1 MAALGNLS
9 GSPEGASALEQST
22 ATTATGGVTPST
34 GGVTGSDVVAEAEQ
48 FEGTPY
54 VWGGT
59 SPSGFD
65 CSGLVQ
71 YVYGQLGVSLP
82 RTSEEQAEV
91 GTPVASLSAAQPGD
105 LLFFAGSDG
114 TASSPGHVGIYVGNG
129 QMIDAP
135 HTGTTV
141 QVQAVPAD
149 QVVAIRQ
156 VLPDAS
162 ANSPAVL
169 TSSTAGGPTQM
180 GNVAV
185 PAAYAGTIEQ
195 AAASNGIPASLLAA
209 LLYHESRFEPGAVSS
224 AGAEG
229 IAQFMPATAAGMGVD
244 PTNPTESIEGAA
256 QLLGSYTRQ
265 FGSYSDALAAYD
277 AGSSAVERYGGI
289 PPYAE
294 TQAYVPAVLSLAGLS
309 GAIRHG
315 DRHERRRRSWSA
327 RPKEPGTC
335 RPRSRS
341 RAGTRP
347 RTMRQPFSEVLSL
360 SSPDHPGSSGSSSPP
375 EPSPVPCDAHDQT
388 RCRCGNRAGGGLRRA
403 RRAAPGHGRNGGRVL
418 PNAMTRHVPRAIGSP
433 PLPPVPTCRD
443 DGSDHPSRFSTGTG
457 REALPS
463 TRTGVSVSTR
473 PLATSASLAAP
484 GLPTRSTTA
493 VASTASDVTVASA
506 VRAGSPGGD
515 DLMSTLTAAPEGDLD
530 PSAVASSATH
540 LSHAVGAGSIGD
552 KEAPAGVTAGA
563 NAEVRALADRAAAPG
578 SVAVRL
584 VPVPVRISVNGSAP
598 GAAATGTLRRDPWH
612 PRSRPRVGRRGVR
625 AGRVSRWRGRD
636 AGGRHQ

>member
-1 MAALGNLS
+1 MTISPVSLADIEQTMAELQQSPGVPQVGSASGSSSSSAVDGVDGTGNDFATSLAQATGVGTTGDLFADAVAADADPSAADLPSSLSSSFTSSSPSTDPLDAATSGVGSSGGESELLALLVAALGNLS
-9 GSPEGASALEQST
+9 GSPQDASALEQSS
-22 ATTATGGVTPST
+22 ATTGTGGVTPTT
-34 GGVTGSDVVAEAEQ
+34 GGVTGSDVVAEAAQ

-82 RTSEEQAEV
+82 RTSEEQANV
-91 GTPVASLSAAQPGD
+91 GTPVASLAAAQPGD

-156 VLPDAS
+156 VLPDGT

-169 TSSTAGGPTQM
+169 TSSTTGGPTQM
-180 GNVAV
+180 GNVSV

-209 LLYHESRFEPGAVSS
+209 LIYHESRFEPGAVSS

-309 GAIRHG
+309 GQ
-315 DRHERRRRSWSA
+315 S
-327 RPKEPGTC
+327 GT
-335 RPRSRS
+335 
-341 RAGTRP
+341 
-347 RTMRQPFSEVLSL
+347 V
-360 SSPDHPGSSGSSSPP
+360 
-375 EPSPVPCDAHDQT
+375 
-388 RCRCGNRAGGGLRRA
+388 
-403 RRAAPGHGRNGGRVL
+403 
-418 PNAMTRHVPRAIGSP
+418 
-433 PLPPVPTCRD
+433 
-443 DGSDHPSRFSTGTG
+443 
-457 REALPS
+457 
-463 TRTGVSVSTR
+463 
-473 PLATSASLAAP
+473 
-484 GLPTRSTTA
+484 TT
-493 VASTASDVTVASA
+493 
-506 VRAGSPGGD
+506 
-515 DLMSTLTAAPEGDLD
+515 
-530 PSAVASSATH
+530 
-540 LSHAVGAGSIGD
+540 
-552 KEAPAGVTAGA
+552 
-563 NAEVRALADRAAAPG
+563 
-578 SVAVRL
+578 
-584 VPVPVRISVNGSAP
+584 
-598 GAAATGTLRRDPWH
+598 
-612 PRSRPRVGRRGVR
+612 
-625 AGRVSRWRGRD
+625 
-636 AGGRHQ
+636 

>member
-1 MAALGNLS
+1 MTISPVSLADIEQTMAELQQSPGVPQVGSASASSSSSAADSVAGTGDDFATSLAQATGAGTTGDLFADAVAADADPSADDLSSSLSSSLTSSSPSTDPLDAVTSGVGSTGSESELLALLVAALGNLS
-9 GSPEGASALEQST
+9 GSPQDASALGQSM
-22 ATTATGGVTPST
+22 AATATGGGTSTT
-34 GGVTGSDVVAEAEQ
+34 GGVTGSDVVAEAAQ

-82 RTSEEQAEV
+82 RTSEEQADV
-91 GTPVASLSAAQPGD
+91 GTPVASLAAAQPGD

-114 TASSPGHVGIYVGNG
+114 TASSPGHVGIYIGNG

-169 TSSTAGGPTQM
+169 TSSTTGGPTQM

-309 GAIRHG
+309 GQ
-315 DRHERRRRSWSA
+315 S
-327 RPKEPGTC
+327 GT
-335 RPRSRS
+335 
-341 RAGTRP
+341 
-347 RTMRQPFSEVLSL
+347 V
-360 SSPDHPGSSGSSSPP
+360 
-375 EPSPVPCDAHDQT
+375 
-388 RCRCGNRAGGGLRRA
+388 
-403 RRAAPGHGRNGGRVL
+403 
-418 PNAMTRHVPRAIGSP
+418 
-433 PLPPVPTCRD
+433 
-443 DGSDHPSRFSTGTG
+443 
-457 REALPS
+457 
-463 TRTGVSVSTR
+463 
-473 PLATSASLAAP
+473 
-484 GLPTRSTTA
+484 TT
-493 VASTASDVTVASA
+493 
-506 VRAGSPGGD
+506 
-515 DLMSTLTAAPEGDLD
+515 
-530 PSAVASSATH
+530 
-540 LSHAVGAGSIGD
+540 
-552 KEAPAGVTAGA
+552 
-563 NAEVRALADRAAAPG
+563 
-578 SVAVRL
+578 
-584 VPVPVRISVNGSAP
+584 
-598 GAAATGTLRRDPWH
+598 
-612 PRSRPRVGRRGVR
+612 
-625 AGRVSRWRGRD
+625 
-636 AGGRHQ
+636 

>member
-1 MAALGNLS
+1 MTISPVSLADIEQTMAELQQSPGAPQVGSASASAADGVTGSGDDFATSLAQATGSGTTSDLFADAVAADADPSSADLPSSLTSSDLSSDPLAAVTSGAGSSGSESDLLALLVAALGDLN
-9 GSPEGASALEQST
+9 GSPEATSGLEQSAASTGT
-22 ATTATGGVTPST
+22 AGAPTAT
-34 GGVTGSDVVAEAEQ
+34 GGVTGSDVVAEAEK

-82 RTSEEQAEV
+82 RTSEEQADV

-141 QVQAVPAD
+141 QVQAVPTD

-156 VLPDAS
+156 VVPDAS
-162 ANSPAVL
+162 VNEAPAL
-169 TSSTAGGPTQM
+169 SSSTSGGPTQM

-185 PAAYAGTIEQ
+185 PSAYAGTIEQ
-195 AAASNGIPASLLAA
+195 AAASNGIPPSLLAA

-229 IAQFMPATAAGMGVD
+229 VAQFMPATAAGMGVD
-244 PTNPTESIEGAA
+244 PTNPTQSIEGAA

-309 GAIRHG
+309 G
-315 DRHERRRRSWSA
+315 
-327 RPKEPGTC
+327 
-335 RPRSRS
+335 
-341 RAGTRP
+341 
-347 RTMRQPFSEVLSL
+347 
-360 SSPDHPGSSGSSSPP
+360 
-375 EPSPVPCDAHDQT
+375 QT
-388 RCRCGNRAGGGLRRA
+388 GA
-403 RRAAPGHGRNGGRVL
+403 V
-418 PNAMTRHVPRAIGSP
+418 
-433 PLPPVPTCRD
+433 
-443 DGSDHPSRFSTGTG
+443 
-457 REALPS
+457 
-463 TRTGVSVSTR
+463 
-473 PLATSASLAAP
+473 
-484 GLPTRSTTA
+484 TT
-493 VASTASDVTVASA
+493 
-506 VRAGSPGGD
+506 
-515 DLMSTLTAAPEGDLD
+515 
-530 PSAVASSATH
+530 
-540 LSHAVGAGSIGD
+540 
-552 KEAPAGVTAGA
+552 
-563 NAEVRALADRAAAPG
+563 
-578 SVAVRL
+578 
-584 VPVPVRISVNGSAP
+584 
-598 GAAATGTLRRDPWH
+598 
-612 PRSRPRVGRRGVR
+612 
-625 AGRVSRWRGRD
+625 
-636 AGGRHQ
+636 

>member
-1 MAALGNLS
+1 MAALGNLT
-9 GSPEGASALEQST
+9 GSPGGASGVEQSAST
-22 ATTATGGVTPST
+22 AGTAGAPTAT

-135 HTGTTV
+135 YTGTTV
-141 QVQAVPAD
+141 QVQAVPAS

-156 VLPDAS
+156 VLPGGG
-162 ANSPAVL
+162 ANDTAAP
-169 TSSTAGGPTQM
+169 TGSTAGGPTQM

-244 PTNPTESIEGAA
+244 PTNPTQSIEGAA

-265 FGSYSDALAAYD
+265 FGSYADALAAYD
-277 AGSSAVERYGGI
+277 AGSSAVEHYGGI

-309 GAIRHG
+309 G
-315 DRHERRRRSWSA
+315 
-327 RPKEPGTC
+327 
-335 RPRSRS
+335 
-341 RAGTRP
+341 
-347 RTMRQPFSEVLSL
+347 Q
-360 SSPDHPGSSGSSSPP
+360 SG
-375 EPSPVPCDAHDQT
+375 
-388 RCRCGNRAGGGLRRA
+388 
-403 RRAAPGHGRNGGRVL
+403 
-418 PNAMTRHVPRAIGSP
+418 
-433 PLPPVPTCRD
+433 
-443 DGSDHPSRFSTGTG
+443 
-457 REALPS
+457 
-463 TRTGVSVSTR
+463 
-473 PLATSASLAAP
+473 
-484 GLPTRSTTA
+484 
-493 VASTASDVTVASA
+493 TVAA
-506 VRAGSPGGD
+506 
-515 DLMSTLTAAPEGDLD
+515 
-530 PSAVASSATH
+530 
-540 LSHAVGAGSIGD
+540 
-552 KEAPAGVTAGA
+552 
-563 NAEVRALADRAAAPG
+563 
-578 SVAVRL
+578 
-584 VPVPVRISVNGSAP
+584 
-598 GAAATGTLRRDPWH
+598 
-612 PRSRPRVGRRGVR
+612 
-625 AGRVSRWRGRD
+625 
-636 AGGRHQ
+636 